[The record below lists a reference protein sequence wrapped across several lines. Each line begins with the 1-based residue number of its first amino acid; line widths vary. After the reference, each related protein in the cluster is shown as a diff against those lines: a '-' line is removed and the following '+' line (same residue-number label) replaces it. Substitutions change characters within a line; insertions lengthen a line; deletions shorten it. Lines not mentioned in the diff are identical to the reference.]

1 MIKTIFTLILVVF
14 LLNGCNKDNKDK
26 TSGENTLN
34 SELILDGLTYSV
46 QGFSFESGN
55 VVLYN
60 PASSASKPDFMV
72 LPDTDPITDDVYAYL
87 DTENPLE
94 SFGLAGTFPSS
105 GEALDFFNN
114 YKEVDITTFI
124 PFAKPVR
131 ENQVWVFKTRNKKYA
146 KLLIV
151 KVNTSIKNNEPF
163 AEVTFKWV
171 YQPDG
176 SKIFP

>member
-1 MIKTIFTLILVVF
+1 MIKTACTFIIAIL
-14 LLNGCNKDNKDK
+14 LLSGCNKDNKDK

-34 SELILDGLTYSV
+34 SELILDGQTYSV
-46 QGFSFESGN
+46 QGFSFETGN
-55 VVLYN
+55 VILYN
-60 PASSASKPDFMV
+60 PATSTTKPDFMV
-72 LPDTDPITDDVYAYL
+72 LPDTDPITNDIFAYL

-105 GEALDFFNN
+105 GQARDFFDN
-114 YKEVDITTFI
+114 YKEVDISTFI
-124 PFAKPVR
+124 SFAKPVL
-131 ENQVWVFKTRNKKYA
+131 ENQVWVFKTREKKYA
-146 KLLIV
+146 KLLIL
-151 KVNTSIKNNEPF
+151 KVNTSIKNSEAF

>member
-1 MIKTIFTLILVVF
+1 MIRTAFTLIIAVVLF
-14 LLNGCNKDNKDK
+14 NSCTKDNKDK

-34 SELILDGLTYSV
+34 SELILDGQTYSV
-46 QGFSFESGN
+46 QGFSFESGS
-55 VVLYN
+55 VILYN
-60 PASSASKPDFMV
+60 PATSTTKPDFMV
-72 LPDTDPITDDVYAYL
+72 LPDTDPITNNIYAYL

-105 GEALDFFNN
+105 GKALDFFNN
-114 YKEVDITTFI
+114 YKEVNITTFI
-124 PFAKPVR
+124 PFAKPAL
-131 ENQVWVFKTRNKKYA
+131 ENQVWVFKTKNKNYA
-146 KLLIV
+146 KLLIL

-176 SKIFP
+176 TKIFP